1 MGPVLLVMAGMVVMA
16 VQAAVAVAAVGMTV
30 AMVAMVAMAMAMTVT
45 VATAAMVA
53 PVVVQGRSLP
63 LMAVAR
69 MKRVIR
75 RAIPMIAKSPRHVRA
90 TSFNAPS

>member
-1 MGPVLLVMAGMVVMA
+1 MAGMVVMA

-30 AMVAMVAMAMAMTVT
+30 AMAMAVTVT
-45 VATAAMVA
+45 VTVATATATAAMVA

-69 MKRVIR
+69 MKKVIR
-75 RAIPMIAKSPRHVRA
+75 RVIPMIAKSPRHVRA